1 MEGRVGRVA
10 TASPTGPDQLERLL
24 KRLLPM
30 PVLPTPPPKPVPSNL
45 ELLLQRL
52 GGGGRGGG
60 GGGGAPK
67 PALPVK
73 TGITDVETLLQ
84 NLLLC

>member
-10 TASPTGPDQLERLL
+10 TASPTRPDQLERLL

-30 PVLPTPPPKPVPSNL
+30 PVLPTPTPKPVPSDL

-52 GGGGRGGG
+52 WGGG
-60 GGGGAPK
+60 GGGEGAPK
-67 PALPVK
+67 PTLPVK